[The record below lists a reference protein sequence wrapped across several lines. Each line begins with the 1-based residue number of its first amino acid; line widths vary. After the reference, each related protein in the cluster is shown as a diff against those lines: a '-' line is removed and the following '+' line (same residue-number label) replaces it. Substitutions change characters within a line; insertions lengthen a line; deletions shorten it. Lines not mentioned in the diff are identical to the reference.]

1 MYSCSYVRSVPQCG
15 HSPQSVTEP
24 KFSPSP
30 TLPLPPAF
38 PVSNP
43 SPTSLVRT
51 SPAVPAP
58 PNCASSQQ
66 QQPLPLPLHVQLQLD
81 ASPRANPSAS
91 ATGAAPG
98 ATNYQSAC
106 FSEYPVSTCAS
117 AAYHAHLQKQLLLHS
132 HSHTYSYHPSVST
145 PSLTIGHFPGP
156 LDLPPPT
163 TTAYGHYAE
172 PVPEFDTSTARDSR
186 LQQNFFSNQ
195 FNQPPFF
202 ELGELGMELQ
212 SPTGRPVPFGG
223 LVMPDLKPDMKAL
236 SAFGALASQRGAF
249 TPILTSQQQQQDA
262 FSFGLTSAAAT
273 SNSSRLSPHQRSVL
287 LSPGMAPEALG
298 VGAFSPYGLPG
309 QFPQLSVSNA
319 ALLPAFAQH
328 MLPEAVFGEM
338 GMTSAAAAQLQLG
351 AHQSAPSMS
360 PAAITK
366 PTASSSS
373 GAGGTSGVAQGGA
386 SSANKFLCQ
395 ICGDRASGKHYGVYR
410 YPRLLGA
417 ASDATWRI
425 ISVAILFW
433 LMSANMMMSQV
444 CHLTLLQLRRLQ
456 RLFQADDSQGAGVYL
471 SRREELR
478 DRQTPA
484 QPLSVLPL
492 SKVSRAG
499 HET

>member
-66 QQPLPLPLHVQLQLD
+66 HPLPLPLHVQIQLD
-81 ASPRANPSAS
+81 ASPRANPCQLYLSAS
-91 ATGAAPG
+91 AATGAAPG
-98 ATNYQSAC
+98 ATSYQPAC
-106 FSEYPVSTCAS
+106 LCEYPVATCAS

-132 HSHTYSYHPSVST
+132 HSHSHAYTYHPSVST
-145 PSLTIGHFPGP
+145 PSLTIGHFPSP
-156 LDLPPPT
+156 LEHPQPT
-163 TTAYGHYAE
+163 TTAYAHYAE

-186 LQQNFFSNQ
+186 LQQNLFSNP
-195 FNQPPFF
+195 FNQPPLF

-212 SPTGRPVPFGG
+212 SPSGRPAPFGA

-236 SAFGALASQRGAF
+236 SAAFASQRGAF
-249 TPILTSQQQQQDA
+249 TPILTSQQQQQQQQQQDA
-262 FSFGLTSAAAT
+262 FSFGLTSAA
-273 SNSSRLSPHQRSVL
+273 SSGSSRPSPHQRSAL
-287 LSPGMAPEALG
+287 LSPGLAPDPLG

-309 QFPQLSVSNA
+309 QFPQLSFSNA
-319 ALLPAFAQH
+319 TLLPAFAQH

-338 GMTSAAAAQLQLG
+338 GMTSPAAAAQLQLG
-351 AHQSAPSMS
+351 AHQPAPSTS
-360 PAAITK
+360 PAAISR

-373 GAGGTSGVAQGGA
+373 GVGCTSGVAQGGA
-386 SSANKFLCQ
+386 SSASKSCQ

-410 YPRLLGA
+410 
-417 ASDATWRI
+417 
-425 ISVAILFW
+425 
-433 LMSANMMMSQV
+433 
-444 CHLTLLQLRRLQ
+444 
-456 RLFQADDSQGAGVYL
+456 
-471 SRREELR
+471 
-478 DRQTPA
+478 
-484 QPLSVLPL
+484 
-492 SKVSRAG
+492 
-499 HET
+499 